1 MLYPEDIAYV
11 CGLSHK
17 KFSKLYAGIRK
28 QLGILVY
35 TYQGNPKLRNI
46 MIDSFLIENCISKDL

>member
-1 MLYPEDIAYV
+1 MFLEDIAHV
-11 CGLSHK
+11 CGLSHE

-28 QLGILVY
+28 DLGTLVY
-35 TYQGNPKLRNI
+35 TYQANSKVRKI